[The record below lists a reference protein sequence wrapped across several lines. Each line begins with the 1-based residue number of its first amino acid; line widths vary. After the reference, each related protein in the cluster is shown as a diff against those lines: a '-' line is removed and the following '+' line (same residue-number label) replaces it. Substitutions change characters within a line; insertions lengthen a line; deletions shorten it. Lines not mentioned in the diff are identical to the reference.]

1 MEPSRRRL
9 IFFILMIAVGIAAG
23 VAYGWVA
30 NPVQSTDTGP
40 QSLGLGFKTDYV
52 LMAAEIFSA
61 EGDPVMAMA
70 RLSYLGEGPVLQ
82 TLDEAL
88 AFAQAN
94 QYLPDDLQWMA
105 DLRQAIAATLGEAQ

>member
-1 MEPSRRRL
+1 MERRRRRL
-9 IFFILMIAVGIAAG
+9 IFFILMVAVGIAAG
-23 VAYGWVA
+23 VAYGWGV

-52 LMAAEIFSA
+52 LMAAEIYPA

-88 AFAQAN
+88 AFAQEN
-94 QYLPDDLQWMA
+94 QYPPKDLQLMA
-105 DLRQAIAATLGEAQ
+105 DLRQAVAATLAEAQ